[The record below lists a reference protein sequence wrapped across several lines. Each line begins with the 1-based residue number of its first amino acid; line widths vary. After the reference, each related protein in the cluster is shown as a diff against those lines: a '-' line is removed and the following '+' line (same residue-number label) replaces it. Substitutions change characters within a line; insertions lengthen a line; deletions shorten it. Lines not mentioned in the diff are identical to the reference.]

1 MRRKKKQSHEEDHID
16 ETWLIPYA
24 DLLTLLLALFIVL
37 FASSTINID
46 KYKEFMESFN
56 EALGG
61 VTILNENHIPLKPNQ
76 PLNKENNGEIAIDEG
91 RDEQQNGQPAASTS
105 AEQAEQDLQDLKKHL
120 QQYID
125 ANQLNAVIA
134 LEDKSRGIEVSLKD
148 VILFDSGKAALI
160 PSSLPLLED
169 ITKLLGTI
177 DHPISIE
184 GHTDNVPIRNSN
196 FRSNWELSSARA
208 LAVLHY
214 FEDKGI
220 APERLQFTGFADK
233 KPVFP
238 NDTAEHRQ
246 ANRRVSIIILRKSP

>member
-1 MRRKKKQSHEEDHID
+1 MRRKKKRSYEEEHID
-16 ETWLIPYA
+16 ETWLIPYS

-37 FASSTINID
+37 FASSTVNVD
-46 KYKEFMESFN
+46 KYKEFMRSFN

-61 VTILNENHIPLKPNQ
+61 VSVLNESMVPIQEKQ
-76 PLNKENNGEIAIDEG
+76 PLNEENNGKLGIQESRVEQTSGEMEEEG
-91 RDEQQNGQPAASTS
+91 ASS
-105 AEQAEQDLQDLKKHL
+105 EQDLQDLKKHL

-125 ANQLNAVIA
+125 ANQLNAVIT